1 MILIIFIRW
10 IIKKNNVEVIV
21 QEGNTEL
28 VDGSLV
34 VSGYDVSGR
43 VTSENEPVTGVSFI
57 LFGVRFIVLYL
68 LLYLYYACCA
78 YSMLNN

>member
-68 LLYLYYACCA
+68 LLCLYYACYA
-78 YSMLNN
+78 YSMLNS

>member
-1 MILIIFIRW
+1 MALITLRW
-10 IIKKNNVEVIV
+10 IIKESTVEVIV

-28 VDGSLV
+28 ADDSLV

-57 LFGVRFIVLYL
+57 LFGVRFALIRL
-68 LLYLYYACCA
+68 LALF
-78 YSMLNN
+78 